1 MEDCRVT
8 WFHLIL
14 LVLNHMGMSTMSKQI
29 GILEHDA
36 ALAKLAQLRARI
48 TPAAPI
54 SADEYSQRLERAR
67 ALMQRAG
74 VDALLINAGASLRY
88 FAGVPWGATERLVG
102 LLITASG
109 APIMICPVF
118 EEGSLDA
125 VLKIPVEK
133 RLWEE
138 HEDPHA
144 LVAGA
149 LRERGA
155 RTLALDPGAAFAIHS
170 GLCKHLEANKLT
182 DASVIIDTCR
192 MAKSAAE
199 LALIQ
204 QASDMTLE
212 VHKLCAAIACEGLA
226 SDTLVR
232 FIDHAHRALGADN
245 GSTFCIVQYG
255 HATAYP
261 HGIPGVQ
268 HLNEGEL
275 VLIDTG
281 CTVQGYHSDI
291 TRTWI
296 YGTPDAEQQRI
307 WELEHQTQAA
317 AFAAV
322 RPGIA
327 CEEVDAAARRTLQ
340 AAGLG
345 PDYRLPGLPHRTGHG
360 CGLSIHE
367 APYLVRGN
375 RIPLVKGVV
384 ASNEPMIVI
393 PGRFGV
399 RLEDHFYVTEDG
411 AGWFTPPS
419 PAIDQPFV

>member
-1 MEDCRVT
+1 
-8 WFHLIL
+8 
-14 LVLNHMGMSTMSKQI
+14 MSTQI
-29 GILEHDA
+29 GYLQYDA
-36 ALAKLAQLRARI
+36 AVAQLAQIRANI
-48 TPAAPI
+48 TAAPAI
-54 SADEYSQRLERAR
+54 GADEYAQRLERAR
-67 ALMQRAG
+67 QLMREAG
-74 VDALLINAGASLRY
+74 VDAMLVNAGASLRY

-109 APIMICPVF
+109 APVVICPVF

-125 VLKIPVEK
+125 VLKIPAEK

-138 HEDPHA
+138 HEDPYLLA
-144 LVAGA
+144 ANT
-149 LRERGA
+149 LRERNA
-155 RTLALDPGAAFAIHS
+155 RTLALDPGASFAIHS
-170 GLCKHLEANKLT
+170 GLCRHLAATAIT
-182 DASVIIDTCR
+182 DATPIIDTCR
-192 MAKSAAE
+192 MSKSAAE

-212 VHKLCAAIACEGLA
+212 VHRLCAAIACEGLGT
-226 SDTLVR
+226 DTLVR
-232 FIDHAHRALGADN
+232 FIDQAHRALGADN
-245 GSTFCIVQYG
+245 GSTFCIVQYA

-268 HLNEGEL
+268 HLQRNEL

-296 YGTPDAEQQRI
+296 YGEPDADQQRI
-307 WELEHQTQAA
+307 WELEQRTQAA

-322 RPGIA
+322 RPGVA
-327 CEEVDAAARRTLQ
+327 CEDVDAAARRTLQ

-375 RIPLVKGVV
+375 RTPLVKGVV
-384 ASNEPMIVI
+384 ASNEPMIVV
-393 PGRFGV
+393 PGRFGI

-411 AGWFTPPS
+411 AGWFTEPS
-419 PAIDQPFV
+419 PAIDQPIA

>member
-1 MEDCRVT
+1 ME
-8 WFHLIL
+8 HK
-14 LVLNHMGMSTMSKQI
+14 MGTNRQI
-29 GILEHDA
+29 GGLEPDT
-36 ALAKLAQLRARI
+36 ALAGCAQTRARI
-48 TPAAPI
+48 AAAAPI
-54 SADEYSQRLERAR
+54 SGGEYGQRIERAR
-67 ALMQRAG
+67 TLMRELG
-74 VDALLINAGASLRY
+74 VDALLVSAGASLRY
-88 FAGVPWGATERLVG
+88 FAGVPWGASERLVG
-102 LLITASG
+102 LVLTRVG
-109 APIMICPVF
+109 APVLICPVF

-125 VLKIPVEK
+125 VLQIQAEK

-138 HEDPHA
+138 HEDPCE
-144 LVAGA
+144 LVART

-155 RTLALDPGAAFAIHS
+155 RTLALDPGAAFAVHS
-170 GLCKHLEANKLT
+170 GLCRHLQPGLIT
-182 DASVIIDTCR
+182 DATRIIDTCR
-192 MAKSAAE
+192 MSKSAAE

-212 VHKLCAAIACEGLA
+212 VQRLAAAIACEGIGT
-226 SDTLVR
+226 DTLVR
-232 FIDHAHRALGADN
+232 FIDQAHRALGADD
-245 GSTFCIVQYG
+245 GSTFCIVQFG

-296 YGTPDAEQQRI
+296 YGRPDDEQRRI
-307 WELEHQTQAA
+307 WELEHATQAA

-322 RPGIA
+322 RPGVA
-327 CEEVDAAARRTLQ
+327 CEDVDAAARRSLQ

-360 CGLSIHE
+360 CGLAIHE

-375 RIPLVKGVV
+375 RTPLVPGVV

-393 PGRFGV
+393 PERFGI

-419 PAIDQPFV
+419 VAIDQPFA